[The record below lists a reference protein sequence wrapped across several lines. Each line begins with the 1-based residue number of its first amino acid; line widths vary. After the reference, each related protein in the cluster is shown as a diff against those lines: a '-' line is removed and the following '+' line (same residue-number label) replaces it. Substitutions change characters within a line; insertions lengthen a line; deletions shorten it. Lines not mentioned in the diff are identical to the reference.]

1 MHGNNKRTYTRT
13 CQESMT
19 NMLKQMNPFLLLL
32 WIATFSIMGVL
43 VLLEAEMSA
52 VVSFCRIL
60 VPPLLIAI
68 ICHYEWISYP
78 KRFLTRASV
87 IRRVLILPFLTCS
100 MNWLVQYSLTNY
112 RSHHRPMMIPLS
124 IIIIYFCIVI
134 THWPSKNAKKGQRG
148 L

>member
-19 NMLKQMNPFLLLL
+19 NMLKRINSFLLLL

-43 VLLEAEMSA
+43 VLLDAEMSA

-78 KRFLTRASV
+78 KRFLTRASDQTRFDFA
-87 IRRVLILPFLTCS
+87 I
-100 MNWLVQYSLTNY
+100 
-112 RSHHRPMMIPLS
+112 SHMLYELASAI
-124 IIIIYFCIVI
+124 FA
-134 THWPSKNAKKGQRG
+134 N
-148 L
+148 